1 MATRVDNLGREL
13 KLLNKQGGYH
23 GSLICTDQGLLIAS
37 DGNLGS
43 DEALAG
49 FTSLFDDIVIRA
61 RRDLGRDSI
70 DEITLLDRARGRL
83 VIRPIVSDGADR
95 LMLVVSLP
103 ADASWRRNTTA
114 LTRRLRPL
122 LEGRLGASPDKED

>member
-1 MATRVDNLGREL
+1 MAAHVDTLGREL

-61 RRDLGRDSI
+61 RRDLGRDHI
-70 DEITLLDRARGRL
+70 DEITLLDQKLGRL
-83 VIRPIVSDGADR
+83 VIRPILSEGADR
-95 LMLVVSLP
+95 LMLVVAMP
-103 ADASWRRNTTA
+103 ADASWRRNTTS
-114 LTRRLRPL
+114 LTKRLRQL
-122 LEGRLGASPDKED
+122 LVSRINQVAKEA